1 MKETKEA
8 VIGILVLGKII
19 AEVLKDGPQISDAVT
34 LFAKLQEPEIKA
46 KVDAAL
52 ADINLVQGEVEKA
65 KAIDYL
71 ELIAG
76 VLPELTSIIET
87 VQK

>member
-8 VIGILVLGKII
+8 VIGILVLGKLI
-19 AEVLKDGPQISDAVT
+19 AEVLKDGPQITDAVT

-52 ADINLVQGEVEKA
+52 ADINLVQGEVEQA
-65 KAIDYL
+65 KAADYIDL
-71 ELIAG
+71 LIG
-76 VLPELTSIIET
+76 VLPELKAIVET

>member
-19 AEVLKDGPQISDAVT
+19 AEVLKDGPQIADAVT

-52 ADINLVQGEVEKA
+52 ADINLVKGEVEKA
-65 KAIDYL
+65 KIGDYL

-76 VLPELTSIIET
+76 ILPELKSIIEA